1 PATCGSVC
9 PEAERGFLAGHV
21 AGPRI
26 GPGTPPVGP
35 SAPSVA
41 AEAFGNRADGGV
53 LSRCGRLVIA
63 AAGALDLGLQVIGK
77 GDGAAFGRRPARGL
91 PRDGNARGRRGQIVV
106 HRWGGAALGWTRRRR
121 RTWRGSG
128 GRCCHRG

>member
-1 PATCGSVC
+1 EFRRVLFRSRGSQAFPVSCAQLRGAVAGRRRWLRVGAAGRSLGLTVPRRRIGAAPATCGSVC

-77 GDGAAFGRRPARGL
+77 GDG
-91 PRDGNARGRRGQIVV
+91 
-106 HRWGGAALGWTRRRR
+106 
-121 RTWRGSG
+121 
-128 GRCCHRG
+128 